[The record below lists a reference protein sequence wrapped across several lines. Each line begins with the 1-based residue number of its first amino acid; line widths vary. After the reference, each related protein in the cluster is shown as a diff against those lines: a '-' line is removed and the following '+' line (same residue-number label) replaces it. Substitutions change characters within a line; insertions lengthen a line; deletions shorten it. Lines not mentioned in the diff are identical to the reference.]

1 VQTVPQRYDSLQVLR
16 ILGAILVVTYH
27 FGAVELKYGH
37 DRLITPLLSYA
48 CLVIDA
54 FFIVSG
60 FLMGT
65 LYKSTPASAGAVAEF
80 AVRRLAR
87 IYPAYWLITIAVFAG
102 WAVSG
107 HHLLS
112 HLVGSDPHLISSL
125 LLIPTASRPVLE
137 VAWTLLH
144 EVYFYLGFAILLA
157 LKPAWRGPGL
167 AVWAL
172 GVVAGYA
179 LLKSPQ
185 THPGLALMVSPY
197 TLEFILGVCLGWR
210 APSMRRHAPRA
221 SLAAAA
227 VVCLSVMALTG
238 FSPARKFALPEALR
252 IGCDGLAALLLVYG
266 VIAADLKRLWTCPS
280 RLAAAG
286 DWSYALYL
294 IHTVVIAG
302 VCVIWRPFSR
312 PGLIDNALVYA
323 ISLGASVAL
332 SALFWIVLERP
343 TTRLVGRLIR
353 ARKSVRL
360 PPAQVAP
367 EGRAVV
373 PAFSRVRTPVHLADA
388 LTDVG
393 LDP

>member
-48 CLVIDA
+48 CFLIDN

-65 LYKSTPASAGAVAEF
+65 IYKVAPAKGAAVAEF

-87 IYPAYWLITIAVFAG
+87 IYPAYWLITIAVFVG
-102 WAVSG
+102 WTVSG
-107 HHLLS
+107 HRLLS

-125 LLIPTASRPVLE
+125 LLVPTASRPVLE

-157 LKPAWRGPGL
+157 LKPAWRAAGL
-167 AVWAL
+167 TVWAVC
-172 GVVAGYA
+172 VVAGYA
-179 LLKSPQ
+179 LLKTPQ
-185 THPGLALMVSPY
+185 AHPGVALVVSPY
-197 TLEFILGVCLGWR
+197 TLEFIAGVCLGWT
-210 APSMRRHAPRA
+210 APSIQRHAPRA
-221 SLAAAA
+221 SLLAAAL
-227 VVCLSVMALTG
+227 VLVGVMALTG
-238 FSPARKFALPEALR
+238 FAPERKMALPEALR
-252 IGCDGLAALLLVYG
+252 IGFDGLVAFLLTYGLV
-266 VIAADLKRLWTCPS
+266 AADLKRLWICPP

-302 VCVIWRPFSR
+302 VCVIWRPLSK
-312 PGLIDNALVYA
+312 PGLIDNALVYLVCLA
-323 ISLGASVAL
+323 LSVAL
-332 SALFWIVLERP
+332 SALAWIALERP
-343 TTRLVGRLIR
+343 TTRLVSRFFRGRRL
-353 ARKSVRL
+353 VRL
-360 PPAQVAP
+360 PAAQP
-367 EGRAVV
+367 LKEGRAVG
-373 PAFSRVRTPVHLADA
+373 PVRGA
-388 LTDVG
+388 LG
-393 LDP
+393 